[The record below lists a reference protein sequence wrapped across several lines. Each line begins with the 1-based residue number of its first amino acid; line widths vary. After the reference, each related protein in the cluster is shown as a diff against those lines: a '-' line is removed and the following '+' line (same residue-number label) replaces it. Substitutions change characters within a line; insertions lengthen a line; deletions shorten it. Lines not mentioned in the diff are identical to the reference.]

1 MMSKYFKF
9 VIRYFITVLLI
20 LVGVAPF
27 AANAD
32 GIASVNSYVE
42 IKTSA
47 TDFRA
52 RKQSS
57 SGQRSSS
64 GYDFVITPEQT
75 DICQNGETTN
85 CSTTWS
91 LNAALNGVI
100 RGMVPSGSATT
111 VHFGNT
117 PVNSYLVFMNDD
129 HSNSNRTNRIGQ
141 WNHNHCCR
149 CNYCYTYDC

>member
-1 MMSKYFKF
+1 M
-9 VIRYFITVLLI
+9 IRYFIIVLLM

-52 RKQSS
+52 RAQSS

-75 DICQNGETTN
+75 DICQN
-85 CSTTWS
+85 
-91 LNAALNGVI
+91 
-100 RGMVPSGSATT
+100 
-111 VHFGNT
+111 
-117 PVNSYLVFMNDD
+117 
-129 HSNSNRTNRIGQ
+129 
-141 WNHNHCCR
+141 
-149 CNYCYTYDC
+149 